1 MTKAFVFDTETTG
14 IVDPEIIEAAWIEPL
29 FVDYLSLKKDY
40 QIADSFCARYRPSK
54 PISLSAM
61 SVHHIMDE
69 DLKDCPHSSTFKFP
83 DDIDYLIG
91 HNVDFD
97 WSAAG
102 KPVVNRICTLAL
114 SRYLWPELD
123 SHNQSAMLYFLER
136 DNARDLLRGKAHS
149 AADDVRNCVIIL
161 GYILR
166 KLGDDV
172 DSWGALWQR
181 SEIARIPTVM
191 PFGKHKGMPIKDIPP
206 DYKRWLLNQPDIDQ
220 YLYKAL
226 TES

>member
-1 MTKAFVFDTETTG
+1 MTRAIIFDTETTG

-29 FVDYLSLKKDY
+29 FIDHLSSNK
-40 QIADSFCARYRPSK
+40 IGESFCARYKPSK

-69 DLKDCPHSSTFKFP
+69 DLECCHPSNTFRLP
-83 DDIDYLIG
+83 DDIDYMIG
-91 HNVDFD
+91 HNIDFD

-123 SHNQSAMLYFLER
+123 SHNQSSMLYFLER
-136 DNARDLLRGKAHS
+136 ENARDLLRGKAHS
-149 AADDVRNCVIIL
+149 AADDVRNCLIIL
-161 GYILR
+161 SHIVR
-166 KLGDDV
+166 KLGDV

-191 PFGKHKGMPIKDIPP
+191 PFGKHKGVPIKDIPS

-226 TES
+226 TQS

>member
-1 MTKAFVFDTETTG
+1 MTKAIVFDTETTG
-14 IVDPEIIEAAWIEPL
+14 IVDPEIIEAAWVEPL
-29 FVDYLSLKKDY
+29 FVDYLSPDK
-40 QIADSFCARYRPSK
+40 IADSFCGRFKPSK

-61 SVHHIMDE
+61 SVHHITDE
-69 DLKDCPHSSTFKFP
+69 DLKDCPPSNTFGLP
-83 DDIDYLIG
+83 DDVDYLIG

-123 SHNQSAMLYFLER
+123 SHNQSAMLYYLER
-136 DNARDLLRGKAHS
+136 DRARDLLRGKAHS
-149 AADDVRNCVIIL
+149 AADDVCNCVIIL
-161 GYILR
+161 GHIVR
-166 KLGDDV
+166 KLGDV

-181 SEIARIPTVM
+181 SEIARIPTKM
-191 PFGKHKGMPIKDIPP
+191 PFGKHKGVPIKEIPQ

-220 YLYKAL
+220 YLRKAL
-226 TES
+226 KES

>member
-1 MTKAFVFDTETTG
+1 MTKAIVFDTETTG
-14 IVDPEIIEAAWIEPL
+14 IVDPEIIEAAWVEPL
-29 FVDYLSLKKDY
+29 FVDYLSPDK
-40 QIADSFCARYRPSK
+40 IADSFCGRFKPSK

-61 SVHHIMDE
+61 SVHHITDE
-69 DLKDCPHSSTFKFP
+69 DLKDCPPSNTFGLP
-83 DDIDYLIG
+83 DDVDYLIG

-123 SHNQSAMLYFLER
+123 SHNQSAMLYYLER
-136 DNARDLLRGKAHS
+136 DRARDLLRGKAHS
-149 AADDVRNCVIIL
+149 AADDVCNCVIIL
-161 GYILR
+161 GHIVR
-166 KLGDDV
+166 KLGDV

-181 SEIARIPTVM
+181 SEIARIPTKM
-191 PFGKHKGMPIKDIPP
+191 PFGKHKGVPVKEIPQ

-220 YLYKAL
+220 YLRKAL
-226 TES
+226 KES

>member
-1 MTKAFVFDTETTG
+1 MKAIIFDTETTG
-14 IVDPEIIEAAWIEPL
+14 IVDPEIIEAAWIEPM
-29 FVDYLSLKKDY
+29 FIDYLSSEK
-40 QIADSFCARYRPSK
+40 IADSFHGRYKPSK

-69 DLKDCPHSSTFKFP
+69 DLEGCLPSSSFSLP

-91 HNVDFD
+91 HNIDFD
-97 WSAAG
+97 WGAAG

-123 SHNQSAMLYFLER
+123 SHSQSSMLYYLER
-136 DNARDLLRGKAHS
+136 KNARELLRGKAHS
-149 AADDVRNCVIIL
+149 AADDVHNCVIIL
-161 GYILR
+161 SHIVR
-166 KLGDDV
+166 KLGDV

-191 PFGKHKGMPIKDIPP
+191 SFGKYKGTPIKDIPA
-206 DYKRWLLNQPDIDQ
+206 DYKRWLLNQPEIDQ

-226 TES
+226 TQS